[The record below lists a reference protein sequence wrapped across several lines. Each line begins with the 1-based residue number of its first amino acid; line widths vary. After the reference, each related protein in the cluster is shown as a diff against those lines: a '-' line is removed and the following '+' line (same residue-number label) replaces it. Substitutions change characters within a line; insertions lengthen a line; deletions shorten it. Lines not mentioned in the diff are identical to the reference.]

1 MKTLYKKESARL
13 KELFTEKS
21 PYSQREFAKRYN
33 LGTAGNLWQYLSGRR
48 SLNAK
53 IASSIAQALNIAVED
68 FSPRLAK
75 EIAKLQVGTN
85 VTPLDQEKYLRER
98 KQLPLITFAQAGAMT
113 NIADVM
119 PDEYAET
126 IDEYP
131 EGCFAVKVSGD
142 SMTPV
147 FHDGNIA
154 IIDPSRSPSTGCY
167 VLAKSEL
174 PGIEEASLKQYFE
187 VDFDEVGQPI
197 FELRPLN
204 PDYPSLHS
212 ERHKLQIIG
221 FVTELIKKF

>member
-1 MKTLYKKESARL
+1 MFFSFLEHIGTPHEGPIPHSG
-13 KELFTEKS
+13 
-21 PYSQREFAKRYN
+21 RYP
-33 LGTAGNLWQYLSGRR
+33 WLSGEKWNKKPGDWVK
-48 SLNAK
+48 NA
-53 IASSIAQALNIAVED
+53 
-68 FSPRLAK
+68 
-75 EIAKLQVGTN
+75 
-85 VTPLDQEKYLRER
+85 LDQEKYFRAR

-113 NIADVM
+113 NIHDVI

-131 EGCFAVKVSGD
+131 AGCFAVKVSGD

-154 IIDPSRSPSTGCY
+154 IIDPSRSPSIGCY
-167 VLAKSEL
+167 VLAKSDL
-174 PGIEEASLKQYFE
+174 PGIEEATLKQYFE

>member
-21 PYSQREFAKRYN
+21 PYSQREFAQRYN

-48 SLNAK
+48 PLNAK
-53 IASSIAQALNIAVED
+53 IASSIAQGLNIAVED

-75 EIAKLQVGTN
+75 EIAALQVGTN
-85 VTPLDQEKYLRER
+85 VTPLDQEKYLRAR

-113 NIADVM
+113 NIHDVM

-131 EGCFAVKVSGD
+131 EGCFAVKVSD
-142 SMTPV
+142 DTMIPV
-147 FHDGNIA
+147 FHKGNVA
-154 IIDPSRSPSTGCY
+154 IIDPSRKPEIRCY
-167 VLAKSEL
+167 VLAKSDL
-174 PGIEEASLKQYFE
+174 PGFEEATLKQYFE
-187 VDFDEVGQPI
+187 VDFKEDGEPI

-204 PDYPSLHS
+204 PDYPPMHS